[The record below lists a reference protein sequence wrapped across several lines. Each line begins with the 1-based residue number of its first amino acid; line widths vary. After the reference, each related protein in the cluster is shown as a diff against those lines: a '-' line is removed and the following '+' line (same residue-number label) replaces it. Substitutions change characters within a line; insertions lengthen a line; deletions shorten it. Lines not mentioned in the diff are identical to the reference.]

1 MKISMD
7 VMKIFVTL
15 MIVLPYIWFILMGKS
30 ATKKKEKIF
39 NKLLKQEQ
47 LTLTSKEMWNNSII
61 GINETKKIM
70 LFVKLKDAQKDF
82 FIISLNDVKSCQIN
96 KVKRDFKKDKKMEF
110 ELQKL
115 DLELSFISKTP
126 NVLLNFYDINDSL
139 SQDFEMQRAE
149 KWETLIQQNI
159 QKQVLNK
166 SNRLTLTPDFGLGFT
181 NTIEGK
187 IL

>member
-1 MKISMD
+1 MD

-30 ATKKKEKIF
+30 AAKKKEKIF

-82 FIISLNDVKSCQIN
+82 FSINLNDVKSCQIN
-96 KVKRDFKKDKKMEF
+96 KVKREFKKDKKNEF

-115 DLELSFISKTP
+115 DLELSFISKKP
-126 NVLLNFYDINDSL
+126 NAILNFYDINDSF
-139 SQDFEMQRAE
+139 SQDFEMQRVE
-149 KWETLIQQNI
+149 KWMALIQQNI
-159 QKQVLNK
+159 QKQVFNK
-166 SNRLTLTPDFGLGFT
+166 SIGLTTTPDFGLETT
-181 NTIEGK
+181 NNIEVK
-187 IL
+187 IPW